1 MFLSFYWHLP
11 AGDRDLSST
20 LDSGDC
26 RGRLK
31 QGEGDVPNSIEQML
45 GDRDSRTLCFLLIS
59 LLFDLW
65 KNSQLPFPQISPR
78 PPGSGGARLPSAGG
92 SSSLPRETS
101 LPSALTQSVQPV
113 VVIQLIRV
121 PTPLPFDICLS
132 VRGKLRKVTGVCSN
146 FSTHCHLTVTDS
158 VLLLH
163 SDCAWS
169 SFFLFYLLILLIMQI
184 AGCMA

>member
-1 MFLSFYWHLP
+1 MSGIGASTFLSFYWHLP
-11 AGDRDLSST
+11 AGDRDVSST

-31 QGEGDVPNSIEQML
+31 QGVCVPDSIERML
-45 GDRDSRTLCFLLIS
+45 GDRDSRALCFLLIS

-65 KNSQLPFPQISPR
+65 QNSQLPFPQISPT

-101 LPSALTQSVQPV
+101 LPSALTQSAQPV

-132 VRGKLRKVTGVCSN
+132 VHGKLRKVTG
-146 FSTHCHLTVTDS
+146 L
-158 VLLLH
+158 
-163 SDCAWS
+163 
-169 SFFLFYLLILLIMQI
+169 
-184 AGCMA
+184 